1 MDRGYTGLVGLYDY
15 FFNRKMKLHKQELET
30 TIILLPTLLPN
41 LFVVDYKW
49 LQNFTEYP
57 KRLLLGFTIIRKK
70 MKER

>member
-1 MDRGYTGLVGLYDY
+1 MGCMITFLTE
-15 FFNRKMKLHKQELET
+15 KIKLHKQKSET

-41 LFVVDYKW
+41 LFIVDYKW

-57 KRLLLGFTIIRKK
+57 KRLSLGFTIIRKK

>member
-1 MDRGYTGLVGLYDY
+1 MGFMITFLTE
-15 FFNRKMKLHKQELET
+15 KIKLHKQKSET

-41 LFVVDYKW
+41 LFIVDYKW

-57 KRLLLGFTIIRKK
+57 KRLSLGFTIIRKK

>member
-1 MDRGYTGLVGLYDY
+1 MITFLTE
-15 FFNRKMKLHKQELET
+15 KIKLHKQKSET

-57 KRLLLGFTIIRKK
+57 KRLSLGFTIIRKN
-70 MKER
+70 ERKR